1 MNKMKG
7 KVFAI
12 LIATAFIAVAFL
24 GMFTVMADDIM
35 PDPLVVTVTDD
46 FGDDMDGNTYD
57 TGWFMFNLTG
67 WDQGTEDYYMDYT
80 VELYLNEDF
89 ATPMTMARHDDMNVD
104 AWVYTLMNPPI
115 GEHSWKIKVMNNT
128 DSAVMWAMNA
138 TDDPLMVRDVPMFV
152 SGSDFSID
160 EDGTYT
166 WNLTMMDYFDPEDL
180 TYTFDILMGGE
191 YIGITDVS
199 YDDYI
204 VWEVS
209 ALMENVYDVYAHVN
223 LTATDPWA
231 QSDYHVFNIS
241 IDMVNDVPMIHG
253 IDYMDMTYMVEEKT
267 IETEWNETT
276 GEAINWTTVMV
287 IDLPIMEDEM
297 DVNFM
302 VNATDVETDMMNLTY
317 EFEDNDH
324 FTLELMNDT
333 IPYWFHFMG
342 MENMYG
348 MWEANLT
355 VSDGVNEVMEM
366 VWFNVSAVNDAPTI
380 MFDTIDMGDQ
390 LERETLAPVNVSVTV
405 ADIDSE
411 DLTIMWYIDGT
422 MVTGWEMDY
431 FLYNWSAAGLYNV
444 SVMVSDGD
452 LESEEIYFWVNV
464 SEPPQLWTAD
474 DIAIDYTEAA
484 GDVVVA
490 DVEGLLTYTY
500 KNLRLAVDYQG
511 IDVTGIATALD
522 GDELVITITFAGAP
536 YTSPTLDDM
545 LDGTYKLPDYRLY
558 FVKSTFTEA
567 KFNQASPDMDFE
579 PAAAD
584 VYSMG
589 FIWDYVDESMST
601 ISGNDMIY
609 RIPLS
614 DLTDAGIT
622 KDDFQ
627 IFFVASLMDNKLS
640 GLTSTTKIGY
650 DSVGFNAATHLE
662 PVVDDDDDDD
672 DDDTGGGSTW
682 IIIVIIVIVV
692 LVAIVLI
699 IVFMMKGKKGEEIEE
714 APSEEMP
721 PPEEGEEMPMEGAEM
736 PMEEQPP
743 MEGYEEPLPEEPV
756 TEEPV
761 PEEPVPEEPVP
772 EEPVVPDTPPAPEP
786 PVPPVPEPPAAPMPP
801 Q

>member
-1 MNKMKG
+1 MKIEKG
-7 KVFAI
+7 RAFAVSFA
-12 LIATAFIAVAFL
+12 LALVMVGFL
-24 GMFTVMADDIM
+24 GLVMGDPEPPLTA
-35 PDPLVVTVTDD
+35 PDVTIE
-46 FGDDMDGNTYD
+46 D
-57 TGWFMFNLTG
+57 T
-67 WDQGTEDYYMDYT
+67 
-80 VELYLNEDF
+80 F
-89 ATPMTMARHDDMNVD
+89 APADDMNAYVGD
-104 AWVYTLMNPPI
+104 TFMFMVAGYAAPFNNANITAEITI
-115 GEHSWKIKVMNNT
+115 GPLAT
-128 DSAVMWAMNA
+128 QAMTWNA
-138 TDDPLMVRDVPMFV
+138 TAMYWEYEQVFPVDPAYVGDHVVNFTLYDTNVPANIVYAEEMITLWHPVMLNPAFELPMFH
-152 SGSDFSID
+152 
-160 EDGTYT
+160 EDMTTAWNITDT
-166 WNLTMMDYFDPEDL
+166 WLPMMDEADAYL
-180 TYTFDILMGGE
+180 TFGFGTDHPVPSGWTFTPVMDGMYTHWHVTPPMDFNGFE
-191 YIGITDVS
+191 WV
-199 YDDYI
+199 
-204 VWEVS
+204 
-209 ALMENVYDVYAHVN
+209 NV
-223 LTATDPWA
+223 TATDTNGEMA
-231 QSDYHVFNIS
+231 YNIFNLS
-241 IDMVNDVPMIHG
+241 VGAVNDAPMIH
-253 IDYMDMTYMVEEKT
+253 
-267 IETEWNETT
+267 
-276 GEAINWTTVMV
+276 A
-287 IDLPIMEDEM
+287 
-297 DVNFM
+297 VNFDGM
-302 VNATDVETDMMNLTY
+302 AYEPEWVDVVDLLNVTGVEGNYSWLVEIMIEEDQMVNFTVNATDLESDHMNLTY
-317 EFEDNDH
+317 E
-324 FTLELMNDT
+324 T
-333 IPYWFHFMG
+333 IEVSDGIDVEFDAVWHQHNVTID
-342 MENMYG
+342 ENMYG
-348 MWEANLT
+348 YYLVNFT
-355 VSDGVNEVMEM
+355 VTDADLAVSY
-366 VWFNVSAVNDAPTI
+366 VWILFNVSAVNDAPTI